1 MLFIFFK
8 LVLAAIILIT
18 NLELP
23 PCGLSMHPLPS
34 KGVAELQ
41 PRGSPGSIT
50 LGCCL
55 QGLHRQLR
63 SSSMGAEKKSSL
75 GMDVTWQGS
84 AKPAAAG
91 IKTLLAH
98 EEAVWLLY
106 SRLGPHFGLLQLCR
120 EVRCGRRAAR
130 LGGSRM
136 QRRGVAACAGGAV
149 PRSHFCSGTE
159 ENPRL
164 CFAAHLAVAPASSQ
178 PHALKQ
184 GLSSVR
190 LQL

>member
-1 MLFIFFK
+1 MWPLHASPAQQGGGRAPAPRVPREHHPR
-8 LVLAAIILIT
+8 L
-18 NLELP
+18 LP
-23 PCGLSMHPLPS
+23 PRAAQAIEVNLD
-34 KGVAELQ
+34 
-41 PRGSPGSIT
+41 GSGKK
-50 LGCCL
+50 
-55 QGLHRQLR
+55 
-63 SSSMGAEKKSSL
+63 KKSSL